1 MDFPRPTLDEAL
13 EAAYSA
19 DDAACV
25 RWFFRNMRE
34 SRNTFYKDLCGQIN
48 LWLGSSDY
56 NPLTPKQLSYI
67 RAAYLKAFGHLPSSQ
82 PSPESVAPAPAPA
95 MALPVPPAPRSPQ
108 PEGQDLRGEVDKLRR
123 IVIALA
129 RRVEQ
134 LEQERLG
141 AAI

>member
-1 MDFPRPTLDEAL
+1 MDFESQSQPRLTLDEAL
-13 EAAYSA
+13 ETAYSA

-25 RWFFRNMRE
+25 RWFYRNQRE
-34 SRNTFYKDLCGQIN
+34 SKNSFYKDLCGQIS
-48 LWLGSSDY
+48 LWLASDDY

-82 PSPESVAPAPAPA
+82 PSAESVAPAPATA
-95 MALPVPPAPRSPQ
+95 KAPPAPP
-108 PEGQDLRGEVDKLRR
+108 PAGQDLREEVDKLRR

-134 LEQERLG
+134 LEQERIG